1 MLIHWYN
8 LINVREPCLCG
19 AGVNPGPRHR
29 SDVQLTQ
36 SAPLKGRHHNVK
48 RAESARLQMIST
60 QNISARKTNTD
71 PLMIS
76 HKAINI
82 FCKWAAVTHD
92 PVHSLSTASGNVV
105 KWKWSRCVSFFLI
118 HLLFFTSEHPSIQKP
133 SLCLIKT
140 LCGIV
145 L

>member
-105 KWKWSRCVSFFLI
+105 KWKWSRCVSFYLFIYCFLLQSTR
-118 HLLFFTSEHPSIQKP
+118 HYRNP
-133 SLCLIKT
+133 LC
-140 LCGIV
+140 V
-145 L
+145 

>member
-60 QNISARKTNTD
+60 QNISARQTNTD

-105 KWKWSRCVSFFLI
+105 KWKWSRCVSFYLFIYCFLLQSTR
-118 HLLFFTSEHPSIQKP
+118 HYRNP
-133 SLCLIKT
+133 LC
-140 LCGIV
+140 V
-145 L
+145 

>member
-60 QNISARKTNTD
+60 QNISARQTNTD

-92 PVHSLSTASGNVV
+92 PVHTLSTASGNVV
-105 KWKWSRCVSFFLI
+105 KWKWSRCVSFYLFIYCFL
-118 HLLFFTSEHPSIQKP
+118 LQSTRQYRNP
-133 SLCLIKT
+133 LC
-140 LCGIV
+140 V
-145 L
+145 

>member
-48 RAESARLQMIST
+48 RAESARLQMISA
-60 QNISARKTNTD
+60 QNISARQTNTD

-105 KWKWSRCVSFFLI
+105 KWKWSRCVSFYLFIYCFLLQSTR
-118 HLLFFTSEHPSIQKP
+118 HYRNP
-133 SLCLIKT
+133 LC
-140 LCGIV
+140 V
-145 L
+145 